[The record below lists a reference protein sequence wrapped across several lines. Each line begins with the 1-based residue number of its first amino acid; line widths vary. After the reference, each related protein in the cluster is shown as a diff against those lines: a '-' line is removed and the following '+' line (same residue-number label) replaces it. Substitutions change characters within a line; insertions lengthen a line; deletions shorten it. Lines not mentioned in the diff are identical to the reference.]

1 MESEQ
6 RESAWETI
14 KIRIHSVQSICAD
27 NGEVI
32 NMTKYRI
39 APKSGAKGFY
49 VNAKNKKAAAA
60 KGAAKRRR
68 LKGYGRGFTVE
79 TIHR

>member
-1 MESEQ
+1 
-6 RESAWETI
+6 
-14 KIRIHSVQSICAD
+14 
-27 NGEVI
+27 
-32 NMTKYRI
+32 MTKYRI